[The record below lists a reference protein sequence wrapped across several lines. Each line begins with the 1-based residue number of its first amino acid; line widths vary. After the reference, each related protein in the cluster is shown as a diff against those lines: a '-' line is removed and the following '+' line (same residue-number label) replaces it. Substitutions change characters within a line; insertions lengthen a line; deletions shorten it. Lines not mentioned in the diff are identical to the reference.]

1 LDKELPALPRYLK
14 PAPLFAC
21 NPPSPVELAA
31 EELSYMIQPLEM
43 EGDEILGELMTHY
56 ENKSRSHFSTWS
68 NESMTYTTS
77 DDEETDSPT
86 FSSLTSDSS
95 DAGSPQRLSLRHGSK
110 LASTHVD
117 EPTTTLFSTTPP
129 HLDDLR
135 ISAFGTDLF
144 NLDIQHFEA
153 APRRQAACFGLGFE
167 YSLPDDDVASKTTIT
182 NATLRPEP
190 NMQRESSTSMLNQLM
205 DDFAYLGDAVV

>member
-1 LDKELPALPRYLK
+1 MTQ
-14 PAPLFAC
+14 
-21 NPPSPVELAA
+21 S
-31 EELSYMIQPLEM
+31 LEM
-43 EGDEILGELMTHY
+43 EGDETHGELMTHY
-56 ENKSRSHFSTWS
+56 ENKPRSHFSTWS
-68 NESMTYTTS
+68 NESMAYTTS
-77 DDEETDSPT
+77 DDEETNSPT

-95 DAGSPQRLSLRHGSK
+95 DAGSPQRLSLCYSYAELRLDSK

-117 EPTTTLFSTTPP
+117 EPNTTLLSTTPP
-129 HLDDLR
+129 RLDDLR

-167 YSLPDDDVASKTTIT
+167 YSLPDDDIASKTTIT

-190 NMQRESSTSMLNQLM
+190 SMQRESSTSMLNQLM
-205 DDFAYLGDAVV
+205 DDFGYLGDAVV